1 MDRGKED
8 CKQAAQANRLT
19 LVLGQKGGK
28 ADLGS
33 GNPRAQRS
41 EADGKAHK
49 KKKRRRREN

>member
-49 KKKRRRREN
+49 KKRRAREN